1 MTMNPRGKILF
12 LTTFWFLFL
21 GAALS
26 GEERP
31 TEIEFSS
38 ADEAVRFGLQNA
50 KDIGYR
56 RLGAL
61 EQMKLKRLSF
71 RDFLPYLSVSYSEN
85 DTVAVQAPDSRNR
98 SLEFSV
104 TQQVYDAGKAKLEYE
119 LNNLNALYGYQEYL
133 VAARKKESE
142 ILTGYMKLVTQKK
155 ALSIQEEL
163 FASAQRQLAIL
174 AKEYELGVA
183 LETDYLEYEISCSQ
197 IEYQRQTYYRDF
209 GKLEREFKKLVGMD
223 ETTALRIADYEAGD
237 RRFHAIGINA
247 DALWNRVKAN
257 SVDLAKKGVS
267 LQYTKRQAI
276 FDGRQNIPTVSL
288 QSSLSFSGSG
298 FPLTEP
304 ALSVRCIFNF
314 NNKLF
319 PSSLSSGYGFT
330 KGRLNNVSD
339 SVDVSVLNSSTYFAE
354 NRITTLSL
362 LTAELDYETAESDL
376 KTSVYDAI
384 WSHDDTVKNIELK
397 ANTVGLMEKKL
408 KISEKKT
415 ERGEMKR
422 IDLLDEMT
430 SLSKAK
436 IELLSLEAE
445 TEGAE
450 RSLAILLGVPF
461 GEGLDAIAE

>member
-12 LTTFWFLFL
+12 LTIFWFLVL

-26 GEERP
+26 GEEKP
-31 TEIEFSS
+31 TEITFSS
-38 ADEAVRFGLQNA
+38 ADEAMRFGLQNA
-50 KDIGYR
+50 KDIGYQ

-85 DTVAVQAPDSRNR
+85 DTVAVQAPDSRSR

-104 TQQVYDAGKAKLEYE
+104 TQQVYDAGKSRLEYE

-183 LETDYLEYEISCSQ
+183 LETDYLEYAISCSQ
-197 IEYQRQTYYRDF
+197 IEYQKQTYYRDF
-209 GKLEREFKKLVGMD
+209 GKLEREFKKLVGID

-237 RRFHAIGINA
+237 RLFRAIGKNA

-257 SVDLAKKGVS
+257 SVDLAKKGTS
-267 LQYTKRQAI
+267 LQYTKRQAV

-319 PSSLSSGYGFT
+319 PSSLSTGYGFT

-354 NRITTLSL
+354 NRITKLSL

-461 GEGLDAIAE
+461 GEDLDAIAK